1 MNRFII
7 NSTSTIKA
15 ALKKIESNE
24 EGIICIS
31 NNSNKIIGIATDGDI
46 RRKLLDGVTIDK
58 KIGQCA
64 NKNFIFASKEDS
76 RESILKLLDNGVKA
90 IPILD
95 KDGLFLQLVSK
106 NNLPISKE
114 KKNFSR
120 SRAPVR
126 VSFGGGGS
134 DLTHFFSKS
143 TGAVINATISIY
155 THACLRQRNDN
166 KVIIK
171 SRDLN
176 TSIEEES
183 LELALKKK
191 SNLSLIQSLIKL
203 ISPNYGFELEIYSDF
218 PSNSGLGGSSAVS
231 AAVLGC
237 FNEFRK
243 DPWDTYELSE
253 LAFQAERLS
262 LNIAGGWQ
270 DQYACTFGG
279 FNFIE
284 FKKDTNII
292 HPLRIQKSTKLEL
305 EESLILCDTGIS
317 HNSGN
322 IHNDQKESMKNKN
335 IDDLV
340 KRNVDLT
347 YEIKNQLLRGKLSQF
362 GSSLD
367 KAWEHKRKFSSNISS
382 PKIDSIYNE
391 AKNNGAIGGKLLGA
405 GGGGFFLFYVAP
417 FKRQKLVRKLELMNL
432 KIFRFTFD
440 DLGLQTWKTREE
452 VVDK

>member
-1 MNRFII
+1 MKKFII
-7 NSTSTIKA
+7 NITGAIKA
-15 ALKKIESNE
+15 ALERIESNE
-24 EGIICIS
+24 EGIICIVDDS
-31 NNSNKIIGIATDGDI
+31 NRVIGLATDGDI
-46 RRKLLDGVTIDK
+46 RRKLLEGVTLDEPINL
-58 KIGQCA
+58 CV
-64 NKNFIFASKEDS
+64 NKDFVFASNEDS
-76 RESILKLLDNGVKA
+76 RESLLKLLDNGAKA

-95 KDGLFLQLVSK
+95 KNNLFIRMVSR
-106 NNLPISKE
+106 NNLPISEE

-143 TGAVINATISIY
+143 NGAVINATISIY
-155 THACLRQRNDN
+155 THACLKQRNDN
-166 KVIIK
+166 KVVIK

-176 TSIEEES
+176 TSIEEDN
-183 LELALKKK
+183 LELALKKE
-191 SNLSLIQSLIKL
+191 SNLGLIQSLIKL
-203 ISPNYGFELEIYSDF
+203 IAPKYGFELEIYSDF
-218 PSNSGLGGSSAVS
+218 PSNSGLGGSSAIS

-237 FNEFRK
+237 FNEFKK

-292 HPLRIQKSTKLEL
+292 HPLRIQRSTKLEL
-305 EESLILCDTGIS
+305 EENLILCDTGIS

-322 IHNDQKESMKNKN
+322 IHKDQKQSMQNKDIEN
-335 IDDLV
+335 LV
-340 KRNVDLT
+340 KDNVDLT
-347 YEIKNQLLRGKLSQF
+347 YEIKNQLLRGKLNQF
-362 GSSLD
+362 GISLD
-367 KAWEHKRKFSSNISS
+367 KAWKLKRKFSSNISS
-382 PKIDSIYNE
+382 PKIDEIYNE

-417 FKRQKLVRKLELMNL
+417 FKRQKVVEKLESMNL

-452 VVDK
+452 K